1 MKRAALL
8 AALALLAACGY
19 HLQGAGGTL
28 PASVKTVAVL
38 PFARQVTVLE
48 LDQRV
53 TEAVTREFVQ
63 RARVRVQS
71 TAAGADAVLQG
82 AVSGYGQIP
91 VSYDPSTGRANR
103 FRVVMDARV
112 VLTDASGK
120 VLYRND
126 GFHFEEVYDRASQ
139 PGSFIQ
145 EEAVAYDVIARD
157 FSRALVSAILEGDA
171 EPKK

>member
-1 MKRAALL
+1 MRRAAPLL
-8 AALALLAACGY
+8 LVVALLAACGY
-19 HLQGAGGTL
+19 HLQGRGTAV
-28 PASVKTVAVL
+28 PESVKTVAVL

-71 TAAGADAVLQG
+71 SAEGADAVLQG
-82 AVSGYGQIP
+82 AVAGFGQIP
-91 VSYDPSTGRANR
+91 VSYDPATGRANR
-103 FRVVMDARV
+103 IRVEMDARV
-112 VLTDASGK
+112 VLTDRAGK

-126 GFHFEEVYDRASQ
+126 GFHFEEVYDRSAQ

-145 EEAVAYDVIARD
+145 DEAVSYDVIARD
-157 FSRALVSAILEGDA
+157 FSRSLVSAILEG
-171 EPKK
+171 EQGP